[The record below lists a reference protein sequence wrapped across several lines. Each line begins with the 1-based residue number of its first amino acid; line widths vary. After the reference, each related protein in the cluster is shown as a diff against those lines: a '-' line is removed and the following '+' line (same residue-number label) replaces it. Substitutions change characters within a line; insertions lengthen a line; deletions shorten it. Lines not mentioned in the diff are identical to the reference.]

1 MIWRFDSYLPQWA
14 AETGLRERAAR
25 CPIEDDVNLK
35 MKVHGKRTTVI
46 LAAVLL
52 AAVMGA
58 CGQVPAGQSGQAA
71 EQPQAVIT
79 LEEAIYRAQSSE
91 ANYAAAL
98 AGGRSARLDRNIA
111 YAGLLPS
118 VTYNNSVLY
127 TEPQRPYSKPSSA
140 PGSSEPTPIYIANNS
155 PREYVSQGT
164 VSETIGL
171 ARIAS
176 AQRASA
182 LAAQAAAEQE
192 IARRGLVS
200 AVVSLFY
207 GSLAADHKLAVAER
221 AGQEATDFAKLTG
234 QREQARESAHAD
246 VVKAQ
251 LQDLSRQR
259 ELGDARVAAEKARL
273 ELGVLLFPDPRT
285 LYTLSA
291 PDAPPVL
298 ASREDFDTAAAKNN
312 AELKSAIAA
321 LRASNADVLAARAAY
336 LPDLGL
342 EYTYGIDAP
351 QFAATGPAPDHVN
364 NLGYSATVTLNIPV
378 WDWLNTQRR
387 VKQSEI
393 RRQSTKVT
401 LTAKERQLIAKLDE
415 AYSEAAMARDQLA
428 SLDLSVNTAA
438 ESLRLTK
445 LAYRGGEA
453 TVLEVV
459 DAQGAYVAA
468 QNAREDGRVRYEAAR
483 ADLQTLTGTM

>member
-1 MIWRFDSYLPQWA
+1 MMD
-14 AETGLRERAAR
+14 G
-25 CPIEDDVNLK
+25 VNLK
-35 MKVHGKRTTVI
+35 MKVHGKRAIIT
-46 LAAVLL
+46 LAAILL
-52 AAVMGA
+52 AAARGA
-58 CGQVPAGQSGQAA
+58 SGQGSVGQSDQAA
-71 EQPQAVIT
+71 AQPPAVIT
-79 LEEAIYRAQSSE
+79 LEEAIHRAQSSE
-91 ANYAAAL
+91 ANYAAAV
-98 AGGRSARLDRNIA
+98 AEGRAARLDRNIA

-118 VTYNNSVLY
+118 VTYNNSFLY
-127 TEPQRPYSKPSSA
+127 TEPQRPNSKSSS
-140 PGSSEPTPIYIANNS
+140 GSSQPAPIYIANNA
-155 PREYVSQGT
+155 PREYLSQGT
-164 VSETIGL
+164 VTETIGL
-171 ARIAS
+171 ASIAG
-176 AQRASA
+176 AQRTSA
-182 LAAQAAAEQE
+182 RAAQAAAEQE

-221 AGQEATDFAKLTG
+221 ASHEAADFTKLTG

-251 LQDLSRQR
+251 LQEQSRQR
-259 ELGDARVAAEKARL
+259 DLGDARIAAEKARL
-273 ELGVLLFPDPRT
+273 ELGVLLFPEPRT
-285 LYTLSA
+285 PYTLSA
-291 PDAPPVL
+291 PDVAPML
-298 ASREDFDTAAAKNN
+298 ASRQDIDLAAAKNN
-312 AELKSAIAA
+312 AELKSAMEA

-351 QFAATGPAPDHVN
+351 QFATTGPGPDHMN
-364 NLGYSATVTLNIPV
+364 NLGYSASVTLNIPV

-393 RRQSTKVT
+393 RRQSTQVA
-401 LTAKERQLIAKLDE
+401 LTAKQRQLIAKLDE
-415 AYSEAAMARDQLA
+415 AYSEAAMSRDQLA

-453 TVLEVV
+453 TVLEMV

-468 QNAREDGRVRYEAAR
+468 QNAREDGRVRYEAAL

>member
-1 MIWRFDSYLPQWA
+1 M
-14 AETGLRERAAR
+14 RERAGWR
-25 CPIEDDVNLK
+25 SIKDDVNLK
-35 MKVHGKRTTVI
+35 MKVHEKRTIVT
-46 LAAVLL
+46 LAAILL
-52 AAVMGA
+52 AAARGA
-58 CGQVPAGQSGQAA
+58 SGQASAGQSEQAA
-71 EQPQAVIT
+71 AQPPAVIT
-79 LEEAIYRAQSSE
+79 LEEAIHRAQSSE
-91 ANYAAAL
+91 ANYAAAV
-98 AGGRSARLDRNIA
+98 AEGRSARLDRNIA

-127 TEPQRPYSKPSSA
+127 TEPQRPYSKSSSA
-140 PGSSEPTPIYIANNS
+140 PGSSEPTPIYIANNA

-171 ARIAS
+171 ASMAS
-176 AQRASA
+176 AQRAAA

-192 IARRGLVS
+192 IARRGLVL

-207 GSLAADHKLAVAER
+207 GSLAADHKLVVAER
-221 AGQEATDFAKLTG
+221 AGQEAGDFTKLTG

-251 LQDLSRQR
+251 LEELSRER
-259 ELGDARVAAEKARL
+259 ELGDARVAAQKARL

-285 LYTLSA
+285 PYTLSA
-291 PDAPPVL
+291 PDAAPVL
-298 ASREDFDTAAAKNN
+298 ASREDIDTAASKNN
-312 AELKSAIAA
+312 AELKSAIEA

-336 LPDLGL
+336 LPELGL

-351 QFAATGPAPDHVN
+351 QFATTGPGPDHAN
-364 NLGYSATVTLNIPV
+364 NLGYSATVTLNIPI
-378 WDWLNTQRR
+378 WDWLNTERR

-393 RRQSTKVT
+393 RRQSTQVAM
-401 LTAKERQLIAKLDE
+401 TAKQRQLIAKLEE

-438 ESLRLTK
+438 ESLRLSK

-453 TVLEVV
+453 NVLEVV

-468 QNAREDGRVRYEAAR
+468 QNAREDGRVRYETAL
-483 ADLQTLTGTM
+483 ADLQALTGTM